1 MYIHLNDISS
11 PTANT
16 KVFLIIRTDTE
27 RQERPLATKTTL
39 SWALLHELKR
49 KNTKIKLKFRK
60 ISVLEIAI
68 AI

>member
-1 MYIHLNDISS
+1 MYIHLNDTSS

-16 KVFLIIRTDTE
+16 KVFLISRTDTE
-27 RQERPLATKTTL
+27 RLERPLAMKTTL

-49 KNTKIKLKFRK
+49 KNTKLKFRK
-60 ISVLEIAI
+60 ISVLAIAI